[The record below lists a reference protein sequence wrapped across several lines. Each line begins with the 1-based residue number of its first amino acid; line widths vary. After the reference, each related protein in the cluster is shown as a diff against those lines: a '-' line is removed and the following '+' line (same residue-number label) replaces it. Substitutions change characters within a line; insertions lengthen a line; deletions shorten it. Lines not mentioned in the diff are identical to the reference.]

1 MNWRPFLFVIG
12 LFVLFRALGQLFGDS
27 FDTFFVG
34 GIVVLFFGGI
44 LYERSWWSNI
54 LDRLGRGSDEE
65 RRAIME
71 GWLRR
76 IWQWPGAPVKR
87 RDCLQ

>member
-65 RRAIME
+65 RRAIDLDQPFQPLE
-71 GWLRR
+71 IQLAR
-76 IWQWPGAPVKR
+76 QDLNQDP
-87 RDCLQ
+87 